1 MSEAAQTSKKKA
13 GGSGSLQFS
22 SKASAKM
29 RSVEDLDRLVKVTTP
44 NMWAVLGAVLALV
57 LGLLVWGILGSV
69 STNVQAT
76 AIVDGKAPVC
86 FLPAES
92 RAEVQEGNAAT
103 IEGKE
108 TKVVRISEVPLS
120 SEEIAEIAGSDFLA
134 SSLSNETG
142 WGYEV
147 TFEPVDGLGE
157 GVPLSVA
164 ITTDRIAPVSLIF
177 GR

>member
-1 MSEAAQTSKKKA
+1 MSETTQTSQKKA

-29 RSVEDLDRLVKVTTP
+29 RSVEDLDRLVKVATP

-57 LGLLVWGILGSV
+57 AGLLVWGVFGSV

-92 RAEVQEGNAAT
+92 RAEVQENNAAT

-108 TKVVRISEVPLS
+108 TKVVEISEVPMS
-120 SEEIAEIAGSDFLA
+120 SEEIAKIAGSDFLA
-134 SSLSNETG
+134 SSLSNATG
-142 WGYEV
+142 WGYQV
-147 TFEPVDGLGE
+147 TFEPIDGLQK

-164 ITTDRIAPVSLIF
+164 ITTDRIAPLSLIF